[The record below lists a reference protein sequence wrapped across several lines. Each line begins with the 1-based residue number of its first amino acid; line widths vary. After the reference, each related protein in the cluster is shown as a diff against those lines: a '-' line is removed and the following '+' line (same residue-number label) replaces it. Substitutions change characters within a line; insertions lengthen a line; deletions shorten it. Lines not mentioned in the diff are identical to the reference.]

1 MMRSVGAYGSEYREG
16 LHGCY
21 GTIVRQCVRQCEGS
35 NRIELNRREIWRMV
49 GATTDQAKII
59 PVH

>member
-1 MMRSVGAYGSEYREG
+1 MRSVGAYGSEYREG

-35 NRIELNRREIWRMV
+35 NRIELNRREI
-49 GATTDQAKII
+49 
-59 PVH
+59 